1 LPNLESET
9 CEVICPICGENASL
23 GEREGKLYY
32 VCPKSDWQ
40 VSKYNVDVEQE
51 IVDLLR
57 NVKVA
62 YRNEI
67 RYRLEKRFPFHSMTE
82 YAIRRLAAGKAYTRG
97 LAVKTTN
104 LPGRRS
110 SSASNPNVFYK
121 LTDEKSNSHLN
132 DIMREKLALSTFV
145 TEISR
150 EAGFHAQALWRDAF
164 KSLGYEIIKENASE
178 NAGRKAS
185 IEGNI
190 DFIAEKAGL
199 QFGVEVKNELSYPD
213 DLAKKFQIAAELG
226 TIPVFVVRKVSPT
239 AYQNLKKFGA
249 LVKIYETA
257 IFNLEYEP
265 MVKRC
270 ISVLGYP
277 LIALDEVSSKTVKHL
292 EDKVLGFGHQN
303 AGALAERNF
312 DFLNKMLGYGRMLK
326 VLDRELKFA

>member
-1 LPNLESET
+1 MANLESKAFD
-9 CEVICPICGENASL
+9 VICPICGENAGL
-23 GEREGKLYY
+23 AEHEGKLYY

-40 VSKYNVDVEQE
+40 VSKYNVDAEQE

-82 YAIRRLAAGKAYTRG
+82 YAIRRLVAGKAYIQG
-97 LAVKTTN
+97 LAIKTTN

-110 SSASNPNVFYK
+110 SCASNPNVFYK
-121 LTDEKSNSHLN
+121 LLEEKSNSHLN

-145 TEISR
+145 TEMSR
-150 EAGFHAQALWRDAF
+150 EAGFHAQTLWREAF
-164 KSLGYEIIKENASE
+164 KYLGYEIISENASE

-185 IEGNI
+185 VEGNI
-190 DFIAEKAGL
+190 DFIAEKDGL

-213 DLAKKFQIAAELG
+213 DLAKKFQIAVELG

-270 ISVLGYP
+270 VDILGYP

-292 EDKVLGFGHQN
+292 EDKVLSFGHQN
-303 AGALAERNF
+303 ADMLAKRNA
-312 DFLNKMLGYGRMLK
+312 DFLKKVLGYRRMLK
-326 VLDRELKFA
+326 VLDKELKFI